1 MFGRSLTPLRLFKHL
16 REKNLGWE
24 IESSAVFAHYID
36 LAILITGTVC
46 FQRCLS
52 ETNEVA
58 HELARDCFQKK
69 FLITGLMN
77 PLILSLRNLQTM

>member
-1 MFGRSLTPLRLFKHL
+1 MYFKIKGAYALMCQNITP
-16 REKNLGWE
+16 G
-24 IESSAVFAHYID
+24 
-36 LAILITGTVC
+36 
-46 FQRCLS
+46 
-52 ETNEVA
+52 TNEVA